1 MTRYL
6 LFTLTIF
13 VALNASAFSQTAS
26 SPAPDP
32 TPSSRPAAKRRTFD
46 QFDLSNGIRL
56 PSSSQTVA
64 GDGTPAVAEPVAQ
77 GLFDTIDQINESAV
91 FLQGELA
98 SALEQNVEISARSQ
112 FGKFFTH
119 RMDGIMMLSET
130 SRLDTLG
137 LGGFKTESNKK
148 LLFQVQDSGNDIVQL
163 IGVDAVGY
171 TRFPKEWNVLTEK
184 YNVPL
189 LDTGP
194 NTLRLDKPALLTAMM
209 RRMTSDLALLKRQLV
224 VRK

>member
-1 MTRYL
+1 
-6 LFTLTIF
+6 
-13 VALNASAFSQTAS
+13 
-26 SPAPDP
+26 
-32 TPSSRPAAKRRTFD
+32 
-46 QFDLSNGIRL
+46 L
-56 PSSSQTVA
+56 PSSSSTA
-64 GDGTPAVAEPVAQ
+64 DGNGTPAVTEAVDQ
-77 GLFDTIDQINESAV
+77 GLYNTISQINESAV
-91 FLQGELA
+91 FLQAELA
-98 SALEQNVEISARSQ
+98 SALAQNVEISAHSE

-137 LGGFKTESNKK
+137 MGGVKTDSNKK

-163 IGVDAVGY
+163 VGIDAVGY
-171 TRFPKEWNVLTEK
+171 TRFPKEWNVLAEK

-209 RRMTSDLALLKRQLV
+209 RRMTSDLAQLKRQLV
-224 VRK
+224 VKK

>member
-6 LFTLTIF
+6 LSTLLII
-13 VALNASAFSQTAS
+13 VAVSASVFAQTTS
-26 SPAPDP
+26 SPSPDP
-32 TPSSRPAAKRRTFD
+32 TPSPRPATKRRTFD

-56 PSSSQTVA
+56 PSSSSSA
-64 GDGTPAVAEPVAQ
+64 DGNATPAVIEPVEQ
-77 GLFDTIDQINESAV
+77 GLYDTINQINESAV
-91 FLQGELA
+91 FLQGELV
-98 SALEQNVEISARSQ
+98 SALAENVEISARSQ

-130 SRLDTLG
+130 SRLDTFG
-137 LGGFKTESNKK
+137 MGGVKTESNKK

-163 IGVDAVGY
+163 VAIDAAGY
-171 TRFPKEWNVLTEK
+171 TRFPKEWNILTEK

-209 RRMTSDLALLKRQLV
+209 RRMTSDLAQLKRQLV

>member
-6 LFTLTIF
+6 LSTLSIL
-13 VALNASAFSQTAS
+13 VAISASAFSQTTS
-26 SPAPDP
+26 SPVPDP
-32 TPSSRPAAKRRTFD
+32 TPSPRPAAKRRTFD

-56 PSSSQTVA
+56 PSSSSSA
-64 GDGTPAVAEPVAQ
+64 DGNGTPAVIEAVNQ
-77 GLFDTIDQINESAV
+77 GLYDTINQINESAV

-98 SALEQNVEISARSQ
+98 SALAQNVEISARSQ
-112 FGKFFTH
+112 FGKSFTH

-130 SRLDTLG
+130 SRLDTFG
-137 LGGFKTESNKK
+137 MGGVKTESNKK
-148 LLFQVQDSGNDIVQL
+148 LLFQVQDAGNDIVQL
-163 IGVDAVGY
+163 VGIDAVGY
-171 TRFPKEWNVLTEK
+171 TRFPKEWNVLAEK

-209 RRMTSDLALLKRQLV
+209 RRMTSNLAQLRSQLV
-224 VRK
+224 VKK

>member
-6 LFTLTIF
+6 LSTLSVL
-13 VALNASAFSQTAS
+13 VAISGSVFSQTTS
-26 SPAPDP
+26 SPSPDP
-32 TPSSRPAAKRRTFD
+32 TPSPRPAAKRRTFD

-56 PSSSQTVA
+56 PSSSSTA
-64 GDGTPAVAEPVAQ
+64 DGNGTPAVTEAVDQ
-77 GLFDTIDQINESAV
+77 GLYNTINQINESAV
-91 FLQGELA
+91 FLQAELA
-98 SALEQNVEISARSQ
+98 SALAQNVEISARSE
-112 FGKFFTH
+112 FGKFFRH

-137 LGGFKTESNKK
+137 MGGVKTDSNKK

-163 IGVDAVGY
+163 VGIDAVGY
-171 TRFPKEWNVLTEK
+171 TRFPKEWNVLAEK

-209 RRMTSDLALLKRQLV
+209 RRMTSDLAQLKRQLV
-224 VRK
+224 VKK

>member
-6 LFTLTIF
+6 LSTLSVL
-13 VALNASAFSQTAS
+13 VAISGSVFSQTTS
-26 SPAPDP
+26 SPSPDP
-32 TPSSRPAAKRRTFD
+32 TPSPRPAAKRRTFD

-56 PSSSQTVA
+56 PSSSSTA
-64 GDGTPAVAEPVAQ
+64 DGNGTPAVTEAIDQ
-77 GLFDTIDQINESAV
+77 DLYNTINQINESAV

-98 SALEQNVEISARSQ
+98 SALAQNVEISARSE
-112 FGKFFTH
+112 FGKFFRH

-137 LGGFKTESNKK
+137 MGGVKTDSNKK

-163 IGVDAVGY
+163 VGIDAVGY
-171 TRFPKEWNVLTEK
+171 TRFPKEWNVLAEK

-209 RRMTSDLALLKRQLV
+209 RRMTSDLAQLKRQLV
-224 VRK
+224 VKK

>member
-6 LFTLTIF
+6 LFTLSIL
-13 VALNASAFSQTAS
+13 VALSAAVFSQTAS

-32 TPSSRPAAKRRTFD
+32 TPSPRPAAKRRTFD

-56 PSSSQTVA
+56 PSSTPSVY
-64 GDGTPAVAEPVAQ
+64 GDGAPAVAEPVDQ
-77 GLFDTIDQINESAV
+77 GLFDTISQINESAV

-98 SALEQNVEISARSQ
+98 SALEQKVEISARSQ

-130 SRLDTLG
+130 SRLDTFG
-137 LGGFKTESNKK
+137 MGGVKTDSNKK

-163 IGVDAVGY
+163 VAIDAAAY
-171 TRFPKEWNVLTEK
+171 TRFPKEWNVLAEK

-209 RRMTSDLALLKRQLV
+209 RRMTSDLAQLKRQLV
-224 VRK
+224 VKK